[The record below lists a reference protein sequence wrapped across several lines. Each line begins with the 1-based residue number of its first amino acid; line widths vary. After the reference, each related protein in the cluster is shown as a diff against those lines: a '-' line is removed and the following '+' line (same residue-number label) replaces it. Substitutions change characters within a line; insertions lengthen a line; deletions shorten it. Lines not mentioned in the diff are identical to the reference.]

1 MIRVLIVDD
10 HQLMRQGVVALLLK
24 AKDLRIVG
32 EARDGQEAV
41 ELAERLQPDVILMD
55 IEMPRLNGLRAT
67 EQLTRSGSSASIII
81 LSMRSD
87 ADDVREAIRSGAQ
100 GYLIK
105 NSSREDLIA
114 AIRAA
119 AQGRRVFSPEVSGYL
134 NSDAEGDT

>member
-10 HQLMRQGVVALLLK
+10 HQLMRQGVMALLLK
-24 AKDLRIVG
+24 AKDIRIVG

-41 ELAERLQPDVILMD
+41 EMAARMQPDVILMD

-67 EQLTRSGSSASIII
+67 EQLKRDGTSARIII

-87 ADDVREAIRSGAQ
+87 ATDVREAMHSGAQ

-114 AIRAA
+114 AIRDVS
-119 AQGRRVFSPEVSGYL
+119 QGRQVFSPEVSGYL
-134 NSDAEGDT
+134 DGET

>member
-24 AKDLRIVG
+24 AKDIRIVG

-41 ELAERLQPDVILMD
+41 EMAARVQPDVILMD

-67 EQLTRSGSSASIII
+67 EQLTRDGTPARIII

-87 ADDVREAIRSGAQ
+87 ANDVREAMRSGAQ

-114 AIRAA
+114 AIRAVS
-119 AQGRRVFSPEVSGYL
+119 QGRQVFSPEVSSYL
-134 NSDAEGDT
+134 DGEA